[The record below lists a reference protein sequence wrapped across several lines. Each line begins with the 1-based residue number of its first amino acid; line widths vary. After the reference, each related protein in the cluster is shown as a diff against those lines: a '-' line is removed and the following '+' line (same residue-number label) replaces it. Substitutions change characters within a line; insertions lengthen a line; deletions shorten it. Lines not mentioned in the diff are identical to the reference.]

1 MGFERFHPAIN
12 ALFFLVVVIGCV
24 YLTHPVFLGVSYACA
39 FAYSVKRNGMKALVF
54 NACLVPLALL
64 FALYYASY
72 THFGVTVLQQN
83 LIGNNLTLESVVR
96 GASLGLTAAAII
108 MWLSCLFSVFTA
120 DKVIYLLGRI
130 SPRLSLFVA
139 IALRMVPRTKQQARK
154 IGVARQSIGRGANQG
169 GLFRRC
175 ANIAVLVSMVIT
187 WLLETLS
194 VIAASMNSRGFALRG
209 RTAFS
214 LYRFDNRDRC
224 LVVVLFFCIT
234 LTLMAFLL
242 EQGTMTFDPRIVLP
256 QPMMLTPALYAGY
269 AALCAL
275 PLGVELWT
283 EHRFRRAQRS
293 IA

>member
-12 ALFFLVVVIGCV
+12 ALFFLAVVTGCAW
-24 YLTHPVFLGVSYACA
+24 LTHPAFLGVSYACA

-54 NACLVPLALL
+54 NVCLIPLAVL

-96 GASLGLTAAAII
+96 GASLSLTAATII

-139 IALRMVPRTKQQARK
+139 IALRMVPRIKQQTRK
-154 IGVARQSIGRGANQG
+154 IGIARQSIGRGANQG
-169 GLFRRC
+169 GPLRRC
-175 ANIAVLVSMVIT
+175 ANAVALVSMVIT

-194 VIAASMNSRGFALRG
+194 VIAASMNSRGFALHG

-224 LVVVLFFCIT
+224 LVVALFFCIT

-242 EQGTMTFDPRIVLP
+242 EQGTMTFDPRIILP

-269 AALCAL
+269 AVLCAM

-283 EHRFRRAQRS
+283 EHSFRRAQRS
-293 IA
+293 IS